1 MRRGG
6 AIMNPKALELV
17 SLEGRVAVISGA
29 GSGIG
34 LGTAERLAEFGASA
48 VLLDIDRTRG
58 TRAAAGIAARGGRAL
73 FIACDVRSDADCRRA
88 VGEAVREF
96 GRIDVL
102 FNNAGVTVRKN
113 AVELK
118 EEEWDLTLDVMLKGT
133 YLLSHHVIPHM
144 IAAGGGSIINMGSG
158 WALKGGPDA
167 VAYCAAKGGIL
178 NMTRAMAIDHGR
190 HGIRVNCVCPGD
202 VDTPLL
208 RSECAQLGQDEAA
221 FMADA
226 ARRPLAR
233 VGTPED
239 VANAVLFFA
248 SDLSKWVTGAFLVVD
263 GGGIA

>member
-1 MRRGG
+1 
-6 AIMNPKALELV
+6 MNPKASEIV

-34 LGTAERLAEFGASA
+34 FATAVRLAEFGAA
-48 VLLDIDRTRG
+48 IVLLDIDKTLG
-58 TRAAAGIAARGGRAL
+58 DRAAVSIAARGGRSL
-73 FIACDVRSDADCRRA
+73 SISCDVRSDADCRRA
-88 VGEAVREF
+88 VGEAVREC
-96 GRIDVL
+96 GRIDIL

-113 AVELK
+113 TVDLK
-118 EEEWDLTLDVMLKGT
+118 EKEWDLMLDVMLKGT

-178 NMTRAMAIDHGR
+178 NMTKAMAIDHGPQ
-190 HGIRVNCVCPGD
+190 GIRVNCVCPGD

-221 FMADA
+221 FMAEA
-226 ARRPLAR
+226 ARRPLGR
-233 VGTPED
+233 IGTPED

-248 SDLSKWVTGAFLVVD
+248 CDLSKWVTGAFLVVD

>member
-1 MRRGG
+1 MDP
-6 AIMNPKALELV
+6 NALALV
-17 SLEGRVAVISGA
+17 SLAGRVAVISGA
-29 GSGIG
+29 ASGIG
-34 LGTAERLAEFGASA
+34 LGTARRLVEFGAA
-48 VLLDIDRTRG
+48 VILLDVDAEKGR
-58 TRAAAGIAARGGRAL
+58 RAEAGILEKGGRAR
-73 FIACDVRSDADCRRA
+73 FVPCDVRSDADCRRA

-96 GRIDVL
+96 GRIDIL

-113 AVELK
+113 AVDLTEP
-118 EEEWDLTLDVMLKGT
+118 EWDLAVDVMLKGT
-133 YLLSHHVIPHM
+133 YLLSHHVLPHM
-144 IAAGGGSIINMGSG
+144 IAAGSGSIINMGSG

-208 RSECAQLGQDEAA
+208 REECVQLGQDEAE
-221 FMADA
+221 FMAEA

-239 VANAVLFFA
+239 VADAVLFFA
-248 SDLSKWVTGAFLVVD
+248 SDLSKWVTGAFLAVD
-263 GGGIA
+263 GGGTA

>member
-1 MRRGG
+1 
-6 AIMNPKALELV
+6 MNPKALELV

-34 LGTAERLAEFGASA
+34 LGAAMRLSEFGAA
-48 VLLDIDRTRG
+48 IVLLDIDEPRG
-58 TRAAAGIAARGGRAL
+58 ARAAAGIAARGGRSL
-73 FIACDVRSDADCRRA
+73 FIPCDVRSDADCRRA

-113 AVELK
+113 AVDLR
-118 EEEWDLTLDVMLKGT
+118 EEEWDLVLDVMLKGA
-133 YLLSHHVIPHM
+133 YLLSHHVIPQM

-178 NMTRAMAIDHGR
+178 NMTRAMAVDHGR

-208 RSECAQLGQDEAA
+208 RNECAQLGQDEAA
-221 FMADA
+221 FMAEA

>member
-1 MRRGG
+1 MD
-6 AIMNPKALELV
+6 PKALALV
-17 SLEGRVAVISGA
+17 SLAGRVAVISGA
-29 GSGIG
+29 ASGIG
-34 LGTAERLAEFGASA
+34 LGTARRLAEFGAA
-48 VLLDIDRTRG
+48 VVLLDVDAEKGR
-58 TRAAAGIAARGGRAL
+58 RAEAGILEKGGRAR
-73 FIACDVRSDADCRRA
+73 FIACDVRSDAECRKA
-88 VGEAVREF
+88 VDEAVREF
-96 GRIDVL
+96 GRIDIL

-113 AVELK
+113 AVDLTER
-118 EEEWDLTLDVMLKGT
+118 EWDLTVDVMLKGT

-208 RSECAQLGQDEAA
+208 RGECAQLGQDEAE
-221 FMADA
+221 FMAEA

-239 VANAVLFFA
+239 VANAVLFFS
-248 SDLSKWVTGAFLVVD
+248 SDLSKWVTGAFLAVD
-263 GGGIA
+263 GGGTA

>member
-1 MRRGG
+1 
-6 AIMNPKALELV
+6 MNPKALELV
-17 SLEGRVAVISGA
+17 SLDGRVAVISGA

-34 LGTAERLAEFGASA
+34 LGTAGRLAEFGAA
-48 VLLDIDRTRG
+48 VVLLDIDRPRG
-58 TRAAAGIAARGGRAL
+58 TQAAAGIAARGGRSL
-73 FIACDVRSDADCRRA
+73 FIPCDVRSDADCRRA
-88 VGEAVREF
+88 VEAAVREF

-102 FNNAGVTVRKN
+102 LNNAGVTVRKS
-113 AVELK
+113 AVDLTEHD
-118 EEEWDLTLDVMLKGT
+118 WDLTLDVMLKGT

-208 RSECAQLGQDEAA
+208 RSECAQLGRDESD
-221 FMADA
+221 FMAEA

>member
-1 MRRGG
+1 
-6 AIMNPKALELV
+6 MNPKALELV

-29 GSGIG
+29 ASGIG
-34 LGTAERLAEFGASA
+34 LGTARRLAEFGAA
-48 VLLDIDRTRG
+48 VVLLDIDG
-58 TRAAAGIAARGGRAL
+58 DAGKRAQENLAAGGLRAL
-73 FIACDVRSDADCRRA
+73 FVRCDVRSDAECRRA
-88 VGEAVREF
+88 VEETARAF
-96 GRIDVL
+96 GRIDIL

-113 AVELK
+113 TVDLAED
-118 EEEWDLTLDVMLKGT
+118 EWDRVVDVMLKGT
-133 YLLSHHVIPHM
+133 YLLSHHVIPRM
-144 IAAGGGSIINMGSG
+144 ISAGGGSIINMGSG

-208 RSECAQLGQDEAA
+208 RSEQAQLGQDAA
-221 FMADA
+221 EFMAEA
-226 ARRPLAR
+226 ARRPLGR

-239 VANAVLFFA
+239 VADAVLFFA

>member
-1 MRRGG
+1 
-6 AIMNPKALELV
+6 MNPKALELV

-29 GSGIG
+29 ASGIG
-34 LGTAERLAEFGASA
+34 LGTARRLAEFGAA
-48 VLLDIDRTRG
+48 VVLLDIDGDAGKRAQETL
-58 TRAAAGIAARGGRAL
+58 AAAGLRAL
-73 FIACDVRSDADCRRA
+73 FVRCDVRSDADCRRA
-88 VGEAVREF
+88 VEETARAL
-96 GRIDVL
+96 GRIDIL

-113 AVELK
+113 IVDLAED
-118 EEEWDLTLDVMLKGT
+118 EWDRVVDVMLKGT
-133 YLLSHHVIPHM
+133 YLLSRHVIPHM
-144 IAAGGGSIINMGSG
+144 ISAGGGSIINMGSG

-208 RSECAQLGQDEAA
+208 RSEQAQLGQDEAE
-221 FMADA
+221 FMAEA
-226 ARRPLAR
+226 ARRPLGR

-239 VANAVLFFA
+239 VADAVLFFA

>member
-1 MRRGG
+1 MDP
-6 AIMNPKALELV
+6 NALALV
-17 SLEGRVAVISGA
+17 SLAGRVAVISGA
-29 GSGIG
+29 ASGIG
-34 LGTAERLAEFGASA
+34 LGAAQRLAEFGAA
-48 VLLDIDRTRG
+48 VVLLDLDAQKGR
-58 TRAAAGIAARGGRAL
+58 RAEAGIRENGGRAR

-88 VGEAVREF
+88 VEETVHEF
-96 GRIDVL
+96 GRIDIL

-113 AVELK
+113 AVDLTERD
-118 EEEWDLTLDVMLKGT
+118 WDLTVDVMLKGT
-133 YLLSHHVIPHM
+133 YLLSHHVLPHM

-190 HGIRVNCVCPGD
+190 QGIRVNCVCPGD

-208 RSECAQLGQDEAA
+208 RGECAQLGQNEAE
-221 FMADA
+221 FMAEA
-226 ARRPLAR
+226 ARRPLGR

-248 SDLSKWVTGAFLVVD
+248 SDLSKWVTGAFLAVD
-263 GGGIA
+263 GGGTA

>member
-1 MRRGG
+1 
-6 AIMNPKALELV
+6 MNPEALERT

-29 GSGIG
+29 ASGIG
-34 LGTAERLAEFGASA
+34 LGTARRLASCGAA
-48 VLLDIDRTRG
+48 VVLLDID
-58 TRAAAGIAARGGRAL
+58 AAAGEGAQKMLRTTGARAL
-73 FIACDVRSDADCRRA
+73 FVRCDVRSDADCRRA
-88 VGEAVREF
+88 VDETVRAF
-96 GRIDVL
+96 GRIDIL
-102 FNNAGVTVRKN
+102 FNNAGIIVRKN
-113 AVELK
+113 AVDLA
-118 EEEWDLTLDVMLKGT
+118 EEEWDRVVDVILKGT
-133 YLLSHHVIPHM
+133 FLLSRHVIPLM
-144 IAAGGGSIINMGSG
+144 IAAGAGSIINMGSG

-208 RSECAQLGQDEAA
+208 RSEQAQLGQDEAE
-221 FMADA
+221 FMAEA
-226 ARRPLAR
+226 ARRPLGR

-239 VANAVLFFA
+239 VADAVLFFA

>member
-1 MRRGG
+1 MDPKIMRL
-6 AIMNPKALELV
+6 I

-29 GSGIG
+29 ASGIG
-34 LGTAERLAEFGASA
+34 LGTAIRLAESGAA
-48 VLLDIDRTRG
+48 VVLLDIDQGKGREAETAIRG
-58 TRAAAGIAARGGRAL
+58 QGRRAR
-73 FIACDVRSDADCRRA
+73 FIRCDVRSDSDCRCA
-88 VGEAVREF
+88 IDETLDHF
-96 GRIDVL
+96 GRIDIL
-102 FNNAGVTVRKN
+102 FNNAGLAIRKN
-113 AVELK
+113 AVDI
-118 EEEWDLTLDVMLKGT
+118 EEREWDLAVDVMLKGT
-133 YLLSHHVIPHM
+133 YLLSHYAIPRM

-167 VAYCAAKGGIL
+167 VSYCAVKGGIL

-208 RSECAQLGQDEAA
+208 KNECSQLGQNEDE
-221 FMADA
+221 FMAEA

-239 VANAVLFFA
+239 VANVVLFFA

>member
-1 MRRGG
+1 MD
-6 AIMNPKALELV
+6 PKALALV
-17 SLEGRVAVISGA
+17 SLAGRVAIISGA
-29 GSGIG
+29 ASGIG
-34 LGTAERLAEFGASA
+34 LGAAKRLAEFGAA
-48 VLLDIDRTRG
+48 VALLDIDEVKGR
-58 TRAAAGIAARGGRAL
+58 RAEAEICGAGGRAR
-73 FIACDVRSDADCRRA
+73 FIACDVRSDADCRKA
-88 VGEAVREF
+88 VEETVNEF
-96 GRIDVL
+96 GRIDIL

-113 AVELK
+113 AVDLTER
-118 EEEWDLTLDVMLKGT
+118 EWDLTVDVMLKGT
-133 YLLSHHVIPHM
+133 YLLSHHVLSHM

-190 HGIRVNCVCPGD
+190 HAIRVNCVCPGD

-208 RSECAQLGQDEAA
+208 RGECVQLGQDEAE
-221 FMADA
+221 FMAEA

-239 VANAVLFFA
+239 VANAVLFFS
-248 SDLSKWVTGAFLVVD
+248 SDLSKWVTGAFLAVD

>member
-1 MRRGG
+1 
-6 AIMNPKALELV
+6 MNPKALELV

-29 GSGIG
+29 ASGIG
-34 LGTAERLAEFGASA
+34 LGTARRLAEFGAA
-48 VLLDIDRTRG
+48 VVLLDIDG
-58 TRAAAGIAARGGRAL
+58 DAGKRAQETLAATGLRAL
-73 FIACDVRSDADCRRA
+73 FVRCDVRSDADCRRA
-88 VGEAVREF
+88 VEEIARAL
-96 GRIDVL
+96 GRIDIL

-113 AVELK
+113 IVDLAED
-118 EEEWDLTLDVMLKGT
+118 EWDRVVDVMLKGT
-133 YLLSHHVIPHM
+133 YLLSRHVIPHM
-144 IAAGGGSIINMGSG
+144 ISAGGGSIINMGSG

-208 RSECAQLGQDEAA
+208 RSEQAQLGQDEAE
-221 FMADA
+221 FMAEA
-226 ARRPLAR
+226 ARRPLGR

-239 VANAVLFFA
+239 VADAVLFFA